1 MKKLMVLAAML
12 AMMLVAA
19 APAFAETTQTSGDA
33 TVGGAVVSADDLV
46 NQAVQ
51 VANAVNT
58 GNQNQ
63 DIATIQANLQ
73 ANVTTLEDMASI
85 METGPG
91 DQNVGVNTG
100 TQTGSATT
108 NAVQIGAVDNAQQ
121 MVEQALAAVIF

>member
-19 APAFAETTQTSGDA
+19 APAFAETTQTSGAA
-33 TVGGAVVSADDLV
+33 TVGGAAVSAGDLV

-63 DIATIQANLQ
+63 DITTTQANEQ
-73 ANVTTLEDMASI
+73 INVITLDDMARI